1 MDKPFRLDMI
11 PSNWILI
18 WFILFYFKIIKYNP
32 KLALLLATII
42 NTIQIFVMIYFK
54 NSFINIFILSLLVLL
69 VKCIPLWLLRK
80 TKYEMKQL
88 LYVFVFLI
96 LYTGWLYI
104 NGETLYSFS
113 TKAYNETKH
122 NRSFGPVIPFIDK
135 FFKDYQNK

>member
-54 NSFINIFILSLLVLL
+54 NSFINIFILCLLVLL
-69 VKCIPLWLLRK
+69 VKFIPLWLLRK
-80 TKYEMKQL
+80 TKYEMKQI
-88 LYVFVFLI
+88 LYVFVFLM
-96 LYTGWLYI
+96 LYIGWLYI
-104 NGETLYSFS
+104 NGETLYSFCS
-113 TKAYNETKH
+113 KAYNETQN
-122 NRSFGPVIPFIDK
+122 NRSFGPVIPFIDH
-135 FFKDYQNK
+135 FFKDYH

>member
-32 KLALLLATII
+32 KLALLLAII
-42 NTIQIFVMIYFK
+42 FNTIQIFVMVYFK
-54 NSFINIFILSLLVLL
+54 ISFITIFILLLFVSFTKL
-69 VKCIPLWLLRK
+69 IPLWLLRK
-80 TKYEMKQL
+80 TKYEMKQV
-88 LYVFVFLI
+88 LYVFVFLM

-104 NGETLYSFS
+104 NGETLYSFCS
-113 TKAYNETKH
+113 KAYNETQN